1 MNYANCFYVFQTTFC
16 KKMKHRKPCIQDA
29 EGQKHEGIEGKICA
43 CENTQLYYSGSGCE
57 GQILHLLSQLVCCL
71 F

>member
-1 MNYANCFYVFQTTFC
+1 MNWVNCFYVFQTTFC
-16 KKMKHRKPCIQDA
+16 KKMKNRKQCVQDT
-29 EGQKHEGIEGKICA
+29 EGQKHESMEGKVCVCGNI
-43 CENTQLYYSGSGCE
+43 QVYYSGSSCE